1 MTIRTFWTILL
12 KILGIS
18 LVLRGV
24 NVILNLISVLSSTLS
39 AMSYSDIEDDTLGLI
54 GYIAA
59 IFGVVIIYAFILW
72 LFVFKTSWIINKL
85 RLEKGFIEERIE
97 LNIHLSTILK
107 IATIVIGGIMIIDS
121 LPLLCQ
127 QVFIFFQQKSI
138 FRESPTAGWIIL
150 NSVKAFLGFL
160 LITNSSKIITFINTK
175 SVSSDLDKNSL

>member
-24 NVILNLISVLSSTLS
+24 DVILNLISILSSTLS
-39 AMSYSDIEDDTLGLI
+39 AMSYSDIEYNTLELI

-97 LNIHLSTILK
+97 
-107 IATIVIGGIMIIDS
+107 IGRAH
-121 LPLLCQ
+121 
-127 QVFIFFQQKSI
+127 V
-138 FRESPTAGWIIL
+138 
-150 NSVKAFLGFL
+150 
-160 LITNSSKIITFINTK
+160 
-175 SVSSDLDKNSL
+175 